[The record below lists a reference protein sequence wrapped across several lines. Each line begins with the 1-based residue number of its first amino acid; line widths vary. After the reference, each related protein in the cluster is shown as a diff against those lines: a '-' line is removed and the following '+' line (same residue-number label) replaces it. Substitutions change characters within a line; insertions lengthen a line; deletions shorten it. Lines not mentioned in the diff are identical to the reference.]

1 MKTKLVNKDIRE
13 NYTNELLMERGL
25 SPEELQYFLNVP
37 DDSYLQSPRDLDY
50 IEQAADMFEHMTT
63 TPNTDTIVVVVDSDV
78 DGFTSAAI
86 FIQYLR
92 KWNTEVNIL
101 PILHKGKGHG
111 LSDTYKD
118 IVDGYMAGFGDIKY
132 VVIPDAGSNDFE
144 YIEQLGN
151 EYKIKCLI
159 LDHHIVEPDTK
170 FSDYAVIV
178 NNQLSPNYKNK
189 DLCGAGVTWQF
200 CRYYDSLK
208 GTSYA
213 DEYIDLAALGIISD
227 MMSMLSLENRYIVH
241 TGLNN
246 INNYFFRAL
255 CEKQSFSMG
264 GKVNPISVAFYITP
278 LINAMIRAGA
288 EDEKQRCFQAFID
301 GHALVESHK
310 RGAKGTFEEVAI
322 ESARECTNAR
332 AKQNRILDKAVEELE
347 IKIAKHDLLENKILF
362 VRLEEDD
369 QFPPELNGLV
379 AMKLSA
385 KYKKPTIVARL
396 NNEGEIK
403 GSSRGLNESELTS
416 FKNFM
421 DNSGYFTFTAGHD
434 NACGIGILDKNL
446 AAFHEYANKELADV
460 DFGESWYE
468 VNFERIA
475 ADNDIENLIV
485 DIANH
490 DDLWGQQN
498 NEPLIHIKDINI
510 TKNDIRIMGKDN
522 STVKIEKFGIAYM
535 KFHAKDMIEEL
546 GKYPG
551 EIKLEVVGRAN
562 VNYWGGYATP
572 QIFISN
578 YQIEDG
584 TLGF

>member
-13 NYTNELLMERGL
+13 NYTNELLIERGL
-25 SPEELQYFLNVP
+25 TPEELEYFLTVP
-37 DDSYLQSPRDLDY
+37 DDSALQNPRDLDY
-50 IEQAADMFEHMTT
+50 IEQAADMFERMTVAH
-63 TPNTDTIVVVVDSDV
+63 NSQTIAVVVDSDV

-92 KWNTEVNIL
+92 RWGTEAQII

-111 LSDTYKD
+111 LSDTYD
-118 IVDGYMAGFGDIKY
+118 DVIQTAPSF
-132 VVIPDAGSNDFE
+132 VVLPDAGSNDFE
-144 YIEQLGN
+144 YFEKMHNSFVDDGSAP
-151 EYKIKCLI
+151 EFLI
-159 LDHHIVEPDTK
+159 LDHHIVEPDTH
-170 FSDYAVIV
+170 FSDHAIIV
-178 NNQLSPNYKNK
+178 NNQLSPLYRNK

-200 CRYYDSLK
+200 CRYYDRIK

-213 DEYIDLAALGIISD
+213 DEYIDLAALGIVSD

-241 TGLNN
+241 TGFQR
-246 INNYFFRAL
+246 INNYFFKAL

-264 GKVNPISVAFYITP
+264 GKVTPMTVAFYITP

-301 GHALVESHK
+301 GHALVPSQK
-310 RGAKGTFEEVAI
+310 RGAKGALEEVAV

-332 AKQNRILDKAVEELE
+332 AKQNRVLDKAVEELE
-347 IKIAKHDLLENKILF
+347 IKIAKHDLLSNKILF
-362 VRLEEDD
+362 IRLDDED
-369 QFPPELNGLV
+369 FPPELNGLC
-379 AMKLSA
+379 AMKLAA
-385 KYKKPTIVARL
+385 KYQKPTIVARL
-396 NNEGEIK
+396 NDEGEIK

-421 DNSGYFTFTAGHD
+421 DESGFFTFTAGHD

-446 AAFHEYANKELADV
+446 AAFHEYANETLKDV

-475 ADNDIENLIV
+475 ADTDIEDLII
-485 DIANH
+485 DIAEH
-490 DDLWGQQN
+490 EDIWGQGN
-498 NEPLIHIKDINI
+498 PEPFIHIRDINI
-510 TKNDIRIMGKDN
+510 TKNDIQIMGKTQD
-522 STVKIEKFGIAYM
+522 TVKITKFGIAYM
-535 KFHAKDMIEEL
+535 KFHAKNFIEEL
-546 GKYPG
+546 GKYD

-562 VNYWGGYATP
+562 LNEWMGRYTP

-578 YQIEDG
+578 YQIEDNR
-584 TLGF
+584 LGF

>member
-1 MKTKLVNKDIRE
+1 MRTKPVNKDIRE

-25 SPEELQYFLNVP
+25 SSEELQYFLDVP
-37 DDSYLQSPRDLDY
+37 DSSALQNPLGLDY
-50 IEQAADMFEHMTT
+50 IEQAGILFENMIQL
-63 TPNTDTIVVVVDSDV
+63 PENENIAVVVDSDV

-92 KWNTEVNIL
+92 KFNQSVNIF

-111 LSDTYKD
+111 LSDTYED
-118 IVDGYMAGFGDIKY
+118 VFNVCPSY
-132 VVIPDAGSNDFE
+132 VVMPDAGSNDFE
-144 YIEQLGN
+144 YIEKFVEEFEDDGGRPQF
-151 EYKIKCLI
+151 LI
-159 LDHHIVEPDTK
+159 LDHHIVEPDTH
-170 FSDYAVIV
+170 FSRHAVIV
-178 NNQLSPNYKNK
+178 NNQLSPEYKNK

-200 CRYYDSLK
+200 CRYFDSIK

-213 DEYIDLAALGIISD
+213 DEYIDLAALGIVSD

-241 TGLNN
+241 TGFAH
-246 INNYFFRAL
+246 INNYFFKAL

-301 GHALVESHK
+301 GHAMVESHK
-310 RGAKGTFEEVAI
+310 RGAKGTYEEVAI

-347 IKIAKHDLLENKILF
+347 IKIAKHDLLSNKILF

-379 AMKLSA
+379 AMKLSS

-396 NNEGEIK
+396 NEEGEIK

-446 AAFHEYANKELADV
+446 AAFHEYANKELANV

-475 ADNDIENLIV
+475 ADTDIEDLIY
-485 DIANH
+485 DITGH
-490 DDLWGQQN
+490 EDIWGQGN
-498 NEPLIHIKDINI
+498 PEPLIHIKDINI
-510 TKNDIRIMGKDN
+510 TKNDVQIMGKNAD
-522 STVKIEKFGIAYM
+522 TVKITKFGIAYM
-535 KFHAKDMIEEL
+535 KFHAKEFIEEL
-546 GKYPG
+546 SKYP
-551 EIKLEVVGRAN
+551 EVKLEVVGRAN
-562 VNYWGGYATP
+562 LNEWMGHYTP

-578 YQIEDG
+578 YQIEDNA
-584 TLGF
+584 LGF

>member
-1 MKTKLVNKDIRE
+1 MKMKCKLVNKDIRE

-25 SPEELQYFLNVP
+25 NPEELQYFLDVP
-37 DDSYLQSPRDLDY
+37 DSSALQNPLGLDY
-50 IEQAADMFEHMTT
+50 IEQAGALFENMTAAT
-63 TPNTDTIVVVVDSDV
+63 NMDTIAVVVDSDV

-92 KWNTEVNIL
+92 KWNTVVNIV

-111 LSDTYKD
+111 LSDTYD
-118 IVDGYMAGFGDIKY
+118 DVINAHPSY
-132 VVIPDAGSNDFE
+132 VVLPDAGSNDFE
-144 YIEQLGN
+144 YIESICNDFEGI
-151 EYKIKCLI
+151 EFLI
-159 LDHHIVEPDTK
+159 LDHHIVEPDTH
-170 FSDYAVIV
+170 FSDHAIIV
-178 NNQLSPNYKNK
+178 NNQLSPEYKNK

-200 CRYYDSLK
+200 CRYYDSIK

-213 DEYIDLAALGIISD
+213 DEYIDLAALGIVSD

-241 TGLNN
+241 TGFAH
-246 INNYFFRAL
+246 INNYFFKAL

-301 GHALVESHK
+301 GHALVPSQK
-310 RGAKGTFEEVAI
+310 RGAKGTLEEVAI

-332 AKQNRILDKAVEELE
+332 AKQNRVLDKAVEELE

-369 QFPPELNGLV
+369 QFPSELNGLV

-396 NNEGEIK
+396 NDEGEIK

-421 DNSGYFTFTAGHD
+421 DESGYFTFTAGHD

-446 AAFHEYANKELADV
+446 AAFHEYANKELANV

-475 ADNDIENLIV
+475 ADSDIEDLIY
-485 DIANH
+485 DITGH
-490 DDLWGQQN
+490 EDIWGQGN
-498 NEPLIHIKDINI
+498 PEPLIHIKDINI
-510 TKNDIRIMGKDN
+510 TKNDVQIMGKNAD
-522 STVKIEKFGIAYM
+522 TVKITKFGIAYM
-535 KFHAKDMIEEL
+535 KFHAKEFIEEL
-546 GKYPG
+546 SKYP
-551 EIKLEVVGRAN
+551 EVKLEVVGRAN
-562 VNYWGGYATP
+562 LNEWMGHYTP

-578 YQIEDG
+578 YQIEDNA
-584 TLGF
+584 LGF

>member
-1 MKTKLVNKDIRE
+1 MKTKLVNKDIRKD
-13 NYTNELLMERGL
+13 YTNELLMERGL

-37 DDSYLQSPRDLDY
+37 DDSYLEDPTLLDN
-50 IEQAADMFEHMTT
+50 IDRAW
-63 TPNTDTIVVVVDSDV
+63 TIFVPMMVASKDETIAVVVDSDV

-92 KWNTEVNIL
+92 KFNKEVNIV

-111 LSDTYKD
+111 LSDTYED
-118 IVDGYMAGFGDIKY
+118 VLNTYPSY
-132 VVIPDAGSNDFE
+132 VVLPDAGSNDYE
-144 YIEQLGN
+144 YMVKLVMEMGGDIIPRFLV
-151 EYKIKCLI
+151 

-170 FSDYAVIV
+170 FCDCAAIV
-178 NNQLSPNYKNK
+178 NNQLSPNYQNK

-200 CRYYDSLK
+200 CRYIDRCQ
-208 GTSYA
+208 GTNYA
-213 DEYIDLAALGIISD
+213 DEFIDLAALGLISD

-246 INNYFFRAL
+246 INNYFFKAL

-264 GKVNPISVAFYITP
+264 GKINPISVAFYITP

-332 AKQNRILDKAVEELE
+332 AKQNRILDKAVEQLE

-379 AMKLSA
+379 AVKLSA

-475 ADNDIENLIV
+475 ADNDIEDLIV

-510 TKNDIRIMGKDN
+510 TKNDIQIMGRN
-522 STVKIEKFGIAYM
+522 SDTVKIEKFGIAYM

-546 GKYPG
+546 GKYNI
-551 EIKLEVVGRAN
+551 IKLEVVGRAN

>member
-25 SPEELQYFLNVP
+25 SPEELQYFLDVP
-37 DDSYLQSPRDLDY
+37 DDSYLEEPEKLDY
-50 IEQAADMFEHMTT
+50 IDKAYQMFDEMTGLSYQ
-63 TPNTDTIVVVVDSDV
+63 DIICVIVDSDV

-86 FIQYLR
+86 FIQYF
-92 KWNTEVNIL
+92 KKFNNAVHIK
-101 PILHKGKGHG
+101 PILHTGKGHG
-111 LSDTYKD
+111 LSDTIDKILEIKD
-118 IVDGYMAGFGDIKY
+118 TSDDTVRF
-132 VVIPDAGSNDFE
+132 VILPDSSSNDYE
-144 YIEQLGN
+144 YHERLG
-151 EYKIKCLI
+151 EEGIKCLV
-159 LDHHIVEPDTK
+159 LDHHIVEPDTH
-170 FSDYAVIV
+170 FSDYAIIV
-178 NNQLSPNYKNK
+178 NNQLSPSYQNK

-200 CRYYDSLK
+200 CRFIDKYE

-241 TGLNN
+241 TGLKN
-246 INNYFFRAL
+246 IQNYFFKAL
-255 CEKQSFSMG
+255 CEKQAFSMG
-264 GKVNPISVAFYITP
+264 GKITPISVAFYITP
-278 LINAMIRAGA
+278 LINAMIRAGSM
-288 EDEKQRCFQAFID
+288 EEKERCFTAFID
-301 GHALVESHK
+301 GHQLVPSQK
-310 RGAKGTFEEVAI
+310 RGAKGTFEELAI

-332 AKQNRILDKAVEELE
+332 AKQNRVLDKVVEELE
-347 IKIAKHDLLENKILF
+347 IKIAKHDLLSNKILF
-362 VRLEEDD
+362 IRLDDED
-369 QFPPELNGLV
+369 FPPELNGLC
-379 AMKLSA
+379 AMKLAA
-385 KYKKPTIVARL
+385 KYQRPTIVARL

-446 AAFHEYANKELADV
+446 AAFHNYANKELANV
-460 DFGESWYE
+460 DFGENWYE

-475 ADNDIENLIV
+475 ADQDIEQLIYN
-485 DIANH
+485 IAEH
-490 DDLWGQQN
+490 DDLWGQGN
-498 NEPLIHIKDINI
+498 SEPLIHIKDINI

-546 GKYPG
+546 SKYPG

>member
-1 MKTKLVNKDIRE
+1 MKTKLVNKDIRG

-25 SPEELQYFLNVP
+25 SPEELEYFLNVP
-37 DDSYLQSPRDLDY
+37 DDSYLQSPSDLDY
-50 IEQAADMFEHMTT
+50 IEQASEIFYEIRTNLYNESIA
-63 TPNTDTIVVVVDSDV
+63 IIVDSDV

-92 KWNTEVNIL
+92 KWNKEIKIT

-111 LSDTYKD
+111 LSDTINEVID
-118 IVDGYMAGFGDIKY
+118 IHPTHVI
-132 VVIPDAGSNDFE
+132 IPDAGSNDFE
-144 YIEQLGN
+144 YIERLGN
-151 EYKIKCLI
+151 EYGIKCLI
-159 LDHHIVEPDTK
+159 LDHHIVEPDTH

-178 NNQLSPNYKNK
+178 NNQLSPQYKNK

-200 CRYYDSLK
+200 CRYCDTLWH
-208 GTSYA
+208 TNYA
-213 DEYIDLAALGIISD
+213 DEFIDLAALGIISD

-246 INNYFFRAL
+246 INNYFFKAL

-264 GKVNPISVAFYITP
+264 GKINPISVAFYITP

-301 GHALVESHK
+301 GHAMVESHK

-446 AAFHEYANKELADV
+446 AAFHEYANKELANV

-475 ADNDIENLIV
+475 ADSDIEDLII

>member
-1 MKTKLVNKDIRE
+1 MKCKLVNKDIRE

-25 SPEELQYFLNVP
+25 NPEELQYFLDVP
-37 DDSYLQSPRDLDY
+37 DSSALQNPLGLDY
-50 IEQAADMFEHMTT
+50 IEQAGALFENMTAAT
-63 TPNTDTIVVVVDSDV
+63 NMDTIAVVVDSDV

-92 KWNTEVNIL
+92 KWNTVVNIV

-111 LSDTYKD
+111 LSDTYD
-118 IVDGYMAGFGDIKY
+118 DVINAHPSY
-132 VVIPDAGSNDFE
+132 VVLPDAGSNDFE
-144 YIEQLGN
+144 YIESICNDFEGI
-151 EYKIKCLI
+151 EFLI
-159 LDHHIVEPDTK
+159 LDHHIVEPDTH
-170 FSDYAVIV
+170 FSDHAIIV
-178 NNQLSPNYKNK
+178 NNQLSPEYKNK

-200 CRYYDSLK
+200 CRYYDSIK

-213 DEYIDLAALGIISD
+213 DEYIDLAALGIVSD

-241 TGLNN
+241 TGFAH
-246 INNYFFRAL
+246 INNYFFKAL

-301 GHALVESHK
+301 GHALVPSQK
-310 RGAKGTFEEVAI
+310 RGAKGTLEEVAI

-332 AKQNRILDKAVEELE
+332 AKQNRVLDKAVEELE

-369 QFPPELNGLV
+369 QFPSELNGLV

-396 NNEGEIK
+396 NDEGEIK

-421 DNSGYFTFTAGHD
+421 DESGYFTFTAGHD

-446 AAFHEYANKELADV
+446 AAFHEYANKELANV

-475 ADNDIENLIV
+475 ADSDIEDLIY
-485 DIANH
+485 DITGH
-490 DDLWGQQN
+490 EDIWGQGN
-498 NEPLIHIKDINI
+498 PEPLIHIKDINI
-510 TKNDIRIMGKDN
+510 TKNDVQIMGKNAD
-522 STVKIEKFGIAYM
+522 TVKITKFGIAYM
-535 KFHAKDMIEEL
+535 KFHAKEFIEEL
-546 GKYPG
+546 SKYP
-551 EIKLEVVGRAN
+551 EVKLEVVGRAN
-562 VNYWGGYATP
+562 LNEWMGHYTP

-578 YQIEDG
+578 YQIEDNA
-584 TLGF
+584 LGF

>member
-1 MKTKLVNKDIRE
+1 MKTKLVNKDIRKD
-13 NYTNELLMERGL
+13 YTNELLMERGL

-37 DDSYLQSPRDLDY
+37 DDSYLEDPTLLDN
-50 IEQAADMFEHMTT
+50 IDRAW
-63 TPNTDTIVVVVDSDV
+63 TIFVPMMVASKDETIAVVVDSDV

-92 KWNTEVNIL
+92 KFNKEVNIV

-111 LSDTYKD
+111 LSDTYED
-118 IVDGYMAGFGDIKY
+118 VLNTYPSY
-132 VVIPDAGSNDFE
+132 VVLPDAGSNDYE
-144 YIEQLGN
+144 YMVKLVMEMGGDIIPRFLV
-151 EYKIKCLI
+151 

-170 FSDYAVIV
+170 FCDCAAIV
-178 NNQLSPNYKNK
+178 NNQLSPNYQNK

-200 CRYYDSLK
+200 CRYIDRCQ
-208 GTSYA
+208 GTNYA
-213 DEYIDLAALGIISD
+213 DEFIDLAALGLISD

-246 INNYFFRAL
+246 INNYFFKAL

-264 GKVNPISVAFYITP
+264 GKINPISVAFYITP

-332 AKQNRILDKAVEELE
+332 AKQNRILDKAVEQLE

-369 QFPPELNGLV
+369 QFPPELKGLV

-475 ADNDIENLIV
+475 ADNDIEDLIV

-510 TKNDIRIMGKDN
+510 TKNDIQIMGRN
-522 STVKIEKFGIAYM
+522 SDTVKIEKFGIAYM

-546 GKYPG
+546 GKYNI
-551 EIKLEVVGRAN
+551 IKLEVVGRAN

>member
-1 MKTKLVNKDIRE
+1 MKTKLVNKDIRN
-13 NYTNELLMERGL
+13 NYTIELLKERGL
-25 SPEELQYFLNVP
+25 SEDEIKYFLEVP
-37 DDSYLQSPRDLDY
+37 NDDYLQNPKWLTNIDR
-50 IEQAADMFEHMTT
+50 AWAMFKNMTVASK
-63 TPNTDTIVVVVDSDV
+63 DETITVVVDSDV

-92 KWNTEVNIL
+92 KFNQEVNIV
-101 PILHKGKGHG
+101 PILHNAKGHG
-111 LSDTYKD
+111 LSDTYEE
-118 IVDGYMAGFGDIKY
+118 VANTYPSY
-132 VVIPDAGSNDFE
+132 VVLPDAGSNDYE
-144 YIEQLGN
+144 YME
-151 EYKIKCLI
+151 KIVSSREKDEIIPQFLI

-170 FSDYAVIV
+170 FSSHAVIV
-178 NNQLSPNYKNK
+178 NNQLSDDYKNK

-200 CRYYDSLK
+200 CRYVDRCE

-213 DEYIDLAALGIISD
+213 GEFIDLAALGLISD

-241 TGLNN
+241 TGLKN
-246 INNYFFRAL
+246 IKNYFFKAL

-301 GHALVESHK
+301 GHAMVESHK
-310 RGAKGTFEEVAI
+310 RGAKGTYEEVAI

-347 IKIAKHDLLENKILF
+347 IKIAKHDLLSNKVLF

-396 NNEGEIK
+396 NDEGEIK

-446 AAFHEYANKELADV
+446 AAFHEYANKELADM

-475 ADNDIENLIV
+475 ADTDIEDLII
-485 DIANH
+485 DIASH
-490 DDLWGQQN
+490 EDIWGQQN
-498 NEPLIHIKDINI
+498 PQPLIHIKDINI
-510 TKNDIRIMGKDN
+510 TKNDVQIMGRSSD
-522 STVKIEKFGIAYM
+522 TVKITKFGIAYL
-535 KFHAKDMIEEL
+535 KFHAKDFIEEL
-546 GKYPG
+546 GKYDNV
-551 EIKLEVVGRAN
+551 KLEVVGRAN
-562 VNYWGGYATP
+562 LNEWMGNFTSQV
-572 QIFISN
+572 FIDN